1 MGTFDSQLFLPSQ
14 LPDDKEEDP
23 FGNMFED
30 IPRESIFE
38 KYTDEKEDNQSV
50 YKKNMVH
57 RGTFVGTPLYAS
69 PEMLDSSVSGPF
81 TDLWA
86 LGVIVYQIINGEV
99 PWKGTQEFGIF

>member
-38 KYTDEKEDNQSV
+38 KYTDEAED
-50 YKKNMVH
+50 KN
-57 RGTFVGTPLYAS
+57 
-69 PEMLDSSVSGPF
+69 
-81 TDLWA
+81 
-86 LGVIVYQIINGEV
+86 
-99 PWKGTQEFGIF
+99 